1 MKIAIIGAA
10 GQAGSFILK
19 EALDRGIDATA
30 IVRHPEKLTIEVPY
44 LQKDL
49 FDLTTQDLADF
60 DAVIDAFNAPR
71 GKEELHQTSVD
82 HLLTILSGT
91 DTRLLI
97 VGGASSLF
105 LDDAKSQRMID
116 GVPASAPFY
125 PVAHNMYLSLID
137 LKKNQDVNWTY
148 ISPAAYFNPHG
159 ERTGSYQLNDDRLI
173 KNAAGESEISMADY
187 AIAMIDEVE
196 QGKHLKEHISVVSR

>member
-19 EALDRGIDATA
+19 EALNRGIDATA

-49 FDLTTQDLADF
+49 FDLTTQDLAGF

-116 GVPASAPFY
+116 GVPSSAPFY

-187 AIAMIDEVE
+187 AIAMIDEAE